1 LREAVPPSKLHAR
14 LTHPKIENIE
24 NKGDASM
31 FETVKTAPPDPIL
44 GLTEAFNQD
53 PSSDKIN
60 LSVGVYKD
68 GSGKTPV
75 LATVKEA
82 ERRLLENETTK
93 SYLPMP
99 GDPTYGSL
107 VQKLMLGE
115 SHAIVTEG
123 RGATAHCPGGTGA
136 LRVAGDYVHKVHP
149 GSTLWLSDP
158 TWANHPTIFGA
169 AGLEVKTYAYRDPAT
184 NGLDFNAMLESLD
197 KIPAGDVALL
207 HGCCHNP
214 TGIDPTVEQ
223 WAQIG
228 ELLNRRG
235 VLPLVDFAYQGL
247 ATGLEEDAQGLRA
260 LCEHVDQMLVS
271 SSFSKN
277 FGLYRE
283 RTGALTIIGSTAD
296 QAKTVMSQL
305 KLVIRA
311 NYSNPPAHGGGI
323 VMTVLQDPELRAK
336 WEIEVADI
344 RDRINGMRHLFVD
357 TLKAKGVSRDF
368 SSIIQQRGMFS
379 FSGLTKEQVEV
390 LREKHAI
397 YIVGSGRINVAG
409 MTEANMDRLCEAVAS
424 VL

>member
-1 LREAVPPSKLHAR
+1 
-14 LTHPKIENIE
+14 
-24 NKGDASM
+24 M
-31 FETVKTAPPDPIL
+31 FETIKTAPADPIL

-53 PSSDKIN
+53 PNPEKIN

-75 LATVKEA
+75 LETVKEA
-82 ERRLLENETTK
+82 ERRLLESETSK

-107 VQKLMLGE
+107 VQKLMFGE
-115 SHAIVTEG
+115 GHGIVTGG

-136 LRVAGDYVHKVHP
+136 LRVAGDYVHKLHP
-149 GSTLWLSDP
+149 GSAIWLSDP
-158 TWANHPTIFGA
+158 TWANHPTVFAA
-169 AGLEVKTYAYRDPAT
+169 AGLDVKTYAYRDAVT
-184 NGLDFNAMLESLD
+184 NGLDFNAMLESLERV
-197 KIPAGDVALL
+197 PAGDVVLL

-223 WAQIG
+223 WSQIG
-228 ELLNRRG
+228 DLLHRRG

-247 ATGLEEDAQGLRA
+247 AAGIDEDAVGLRA
-260 LCEHVDQMLVS
+260 LCEKVDQLLIS

-283 RTGALTIIGSTAD
+283 RTGALTIVGATAE
-296 QAKTVMSQL
+296 QAQAVMSQL

-323 VMTVLQDPELRAK
+323 VVTVLQDAGLRAR
-336 WEIEVADI
+336 WEAEVAEI
-344 RDRINGMRHLFVD
+344 RDRINGMRRLFVE
-357 TLKAKGVSRDF
+357 TLKAKGVARDF
-368 SSIIQQRGMFS
+368 SFIIEQRGMFS
-379 FSGLTKEQVEV
+379 FSGLTKEQVAE

-409 MTEANMDRLCEAVAS
+409 MTEANMDRLCEAIAS

>member
-1 LREAVPPSKLHAR
+1 
-14 LTHPKIENIE
+14 
-24 NKGDASM
+24 M

-44 GLTEAFNQD
+44 GLTEAFSQD
-53 PSSDKIN
+53 PNPDKIN

-68 GSGKTPV
+68 GNGKTPV
-75 LATVKEA
+75 LDTVKEA
-82 ERRLLENETTK
+82 ERRLLESEVTK

-115 SHAIVTEG
+115 DHSIVTEG

-136 LRVAGDYVHKVHP
+136 LRVAGDYIHKLHP
-149 GSTLWLSDP
+149 GSAIWLSDP

-169 AGLEVKTYAYRDPAT
+169 AGLEVKAYAYRDEAT
-184 NGLDFNAMLESLD
+184 NGLNFDAMLKSLEQV
-197 KIPAGDVALL
+197 PAGDVVLL

-223 WAQIG
+223 WLQIG

-235 VLPLVDFAYQGL
+235 VMPLVDFAYQGL
-247 ATGLEEDAQGLRA
+247 ANGIDEDAAGLRA
-260 LCEHVDQMLVS
+260 LCERVDQMLIS

-323 VMTVLQDPELRAK
+323 VVTVLQDPELRAR
-336 WEIEVADI
+336 WEIEVSDI

-357 TLKAKGVSRDF
+357 TLKAKGVTRDF
-368 SSIIQQRGMFS
+368 SSIIEQRGMFS
-379 FSGLTKEQVEV
+379 FSGLTKEQVGE
-390 LREKHAI
+390 LREKYAI

-409 MTEANMDRLCEAVAS
+409 MTEANMDRLCEAIAS

>member
-1 LREAVPPSKLHAR
+1 
-14 LTHPKIENIE
+14 
-24 NKGDASM
+24 M
-31 FETVKTAPPDPIL
+31 FETVKTAPADPIL
-44 GLTEAFNQD
+44 GLTEAFNKD
-53 PSSDKIN
+53 PNPDKIN

-82 ERRLLENETTK
+82 ERRLLEGETTK

-99 GDPTYGSL
+99 GDPTYGAL
-107 VQKLMLGE
+107 VQKLMFGDG
-115 SHAIVTEG
+115 HAIVAEG

-136 LRVAGDYVHKVHP
+136 LRVAGDYLHKLHP
-149 GSTLWLSDP
+149 GSTIWMSDP
-158 TWANHPTIFGA
+158 TWANHPTVFKA
-169 AGLEVKTYAYRDPAT
+169 AGMEVKSYAYRDPAT
-184 NGLDFNAMLESLD
+184 NGLDFNAMLESLGQ
-197 KIPAGDVALL
+197 IPAGDVALL

-223 WAQIG
+223 WSQIG
-228 ELLNRRG
+228 QLLRSRG

-247 ATGLEEDAQGLRA
+247 ADGIEVDAAGLRA
-260 LCEHVDQMLVS
+260 LVEHVDQLLIS

-283 RTGALTIIGSTAD
+283 RTGALTIIGTTAE

-323 VMTVLQDPELRAK
+323 VMTVLGDSELRAK
-336 WEIEVADI
+336 WELEVAEI
-344 RDRINGMRHLFVD
+344 RERINGMRHLFVD
-357 TLKAKGVSRDF
+357 TLKAKGVTRDF
-368 SSIIQQRGMFS
+368 SAIIQQRGMFS
-379 FSGLTKEQVEV
+379 FSGLTKEQVGE

-409 MTEANMDRLCEAVAS
+409 MTEANMGRLCDAIVS

>member
-1 LREAVPPSKLHAR
+1 
-14 LTHPKIENIE
+14 
-24 NKGDASM
+24 M
-31 FETVKTAPPDPIL
+31 FETVKTAPADPIL

-53 PSSDKIN
+53 PNPDKIN

-82 ERRLLENETTK
+82 ERRLLEGETTK

-99 GDPTYGSL
+99 GDPTYGAL
-107 VQKLMLGE
+107 VQKLMFGDG
-115 SHAIVTEG
+115 HAIVAEG

-136 LRVAGDYVHKVHP
+136 LRVAGDYLHKLHP
-149 GSTLWLSDP
+149 GSTIWMSDP
-158 TWANHPTIFGA
+158 TWANHPTVFKA
-169 AGLEVKTYAYRDPAT
+169 AGMEVKSYAYRDPAT
-184 NGLDFNAMLESLD
+184 NGLDFNAMLESLGQ
-197 KIPAGDVALL
+197 IPAGDVALL

-223 WAQIG
+223 WSQIG
-228 ELLNRRG
+228 QLLRSRG

-247 ATGLEEDAQGLRA
+247 ADGIEVDAAGLRA
-260 LCEHVDQMLVS
+260 LVEHVDQLLIS

-283 RTGALTIIGSTAD
+283 RTGALTIIGTTAE

-323 VMTVLQDPELRAK
+323 VMTVLEDPELRAK
-336 WEIEVADI
+336 WELEVAEI
-344 RDRINGMRHLFVD
+344 RERINGMRHLFVD
-357 TLKAKGVSRDF
+357 TLKAKGVTRDF
-368 SSIIQQRGMFS
+368 SAIIQQRGMFS
-379 FSGLTKEQVEV
+379 FSGLTKEQVGE

-409 MTEANMDRLCEAVAS
+409 MTEANMGRLCDAIVS

>member
-1 LREAVPPSKLHAR
+1 
-14 LTHPKIENIE
+14 
-24 NKGDASM
+24 M
-31 FETVKTAPPDPIL
+31 FETVKTAPADPIL

-53 PSSDKIN
+53 PNPDKIN

-82 ERRLLENETTK
+82 ERRLLEGETTK

-99 GDPTYGSL
+99 GDPTYGAL
-107 VQKLMLGE
+107 VQKLMFGDG
-115 SHAIVTEG
+115 HAIVAEG

-136 LRVAGDYVHKVHP
+136 LRVAGDYLHKLHP
-149 GSTLWLSDP
+149 GSTIWLSDP
-158 TWANHPTIFGA
+158 TWANHPTVFKA
-169 AGLEVKTYAYRDPAT
+169 AGMEVKNYAYRDPAT

-197 KIPAGDVALL
+197 QIPAGDVALL

-223 WAQIG
+223 WLQIG
-228 ELLNRRG
+228 DVLSQRG

-247 ATGLEEDAQGLRA
+247 ADGIEVDAAGLRA
-260 LCEHVDQMLVS
+260 LVEHVDQLLIS

-283 RTGALTIIGSTAD
+283 RTGALTIIGTTAE

-323 VMTVLQDPELRAK
+323 VMTVLEDPELRAK
-336 WEIEVADI
+336 WELEVAEI

-357 TLKAKGVSRDF
+357 TLKAKGVKQDF
-368 SSIIQQRGMFS
+368 SSIIEQRGMFS
-379 FSGLTKEQVEV
+379 FSGLTKEQVEQ
-390 LREKHAI
+390 LREKYAI

-409 MTEANMDRLCEAVAS
+409 MTAANIDRLCDAVAS

>member
-1 LREAVPPSKLHAR
+1 
-14 LTHPKIENIE
+14 
-24 NKGDASM
+24 M
-31 FETVKTAPPDPIL
+31 FETVKTAPADPIL

-53 PSSDKIN
+53 PNPDKIN

-75 LATVKEA
+75 LPTVKEA
-82 ERRLLENETTK
+82 ERRLLEGETTK

-107 VQKLMLGE
+107 VQKLMFGDG
-115 SHAIVTEG
+115 HGIVAEG

-136 LRVAGDYVHKVHP
+136 LRVASDYIHKLHP
-149 GSTLWLSDP
+149 GSAIWLSDP
-158 TWANHPTIFGA
+158 TWANHPTVFEA

-184 NGLDFNAMLESLD
+184 NGLDFNAMIESLEQV
-197 KIPAGDVALL
+197 PAGDVVLL

-223 WAQIG
+223 WSQVG
-228 ELLNRRG
+228 ELIRRRG
-235 VLPLVDFAYQGL
+235 ALPLVDFAYQGL
-247 ATGLEEDAQGLRA
+247 ADGIDQDGAGLRA
-260 LCEHVDQMLVS
+260 LVEHVDQLLIS

-283 RTGALTIIGSTAD
+283 RTGALTIIGSTAE
-296 QAKTVMSQL
+296 QAQTVMSQV

-336 WEIEVADI
+336 WELEVAEI
-344 RDRINGMRHLFVD
+344 RDRINRMRHLFVE
-357 TLKAKGVSRDF
+357 TLKAKGVTRDF
-368 SSIIQQRGMFS
+368 SAITQQRGMFS
-379 FSGLTKEQVEV
+379 FSGLTREQVEE
-390 LREKHAI
+390 LREKHSI

-409 MTEANMDRLCEAVAS
+409 MTEANMDRLCDAIAS

>member
-1 LREAVPPSKLHAR
+1 
-14 LTHPKIENIE
+14 
-24 NKGDASM
+24 M
-31 FETVKTAPPDPIL
+31 FETVKTAPADPIL

-53 PSSDKIN
+53 PNPDKIN

-75 LATVKEA
+75 LPTVKEA
-82 ERRLLENETTK
+82 ERRLLEGETTK

-107 VQKLMLGE
+107 VQKLMFGDG
-115 SHAIVTEG
+115 HGIVAEG

-136 LRVAGDYVHKVHP
+136 LRVAGDYIHKLHP
-149 GSTLWLSDP
+149 GSAIWLSDP
-158 TWANHPTIFGA
+158 TWANHPTVFEA

-184 NGLDFNAMLESLD
+184 NGLDFNAMIESLEQV
-197 KIPAGDVALL
+197 PAGDVVLL

-223 WAQIG
+223 WSQVG
-228 ELLNRRG
+228 ELIRRRG

-247 ATGLEEDAQGLRA
+247 ADGIDQDGAGLRA
-260 LCEHVDQMLVS
+260 LVEHVDQLLIS

-283 RTGALTIIGSTAD
+283 RTGALTIIGSTAE
-296 QAKTVMSQL
+296 QAQTVMSQV

-336 WEIEVADI
+336 WELEVAEI
-344 RDRINGMRHLFVD
+344 RDRINGMRHLFVE
-357 TLKAKGVSRDF
+357 TLKAKGVTRDF
-368 SSIIQQRGMFS
+368 SAITQQRGMFS
-379 FSGLTKEQVEV
+379 FSGLTREQVEE
-390 LREKHAI
+390 LREKHSI

-409 MTEANMDRLCEAVAS
+409 MTEANMDRLCDAIAS

>member
-1 LREAVPPSKLHAR
+1 
-14 LTHPKIENIE
+14 
-24 NKGDASM
+24 M
-31 FETVKTAPPDPIL
+31 FETVKTAPADPIL
-44 GLTEAFNQD
+44 GLTEAFNKD
-53 PSSDKIN
+53 PNPDKIN

-82 ERRLLENETTK
+82 ERRLLEGETTK

-99 GDPTYGSL
+99 GDPTYGAL
-107 VQKLMLGE
+107 VQKLMLGDGH
-115 SHAIVTEG
+115 SIVAEG

-136 LRVAGDYVHKVHP
+136 LRVAGDYLHKLHP
-149 GSTLWLSDP
+149 SSTIWLSDP
-158 TWANHPTIFGA
+158 TWANHPTIFKA
-169 AGLEVKTYAYRDPAT
+169 AGMEVKAYAYRDPAT
-184 NGLDFNAMLESLD
+184 NGLDFNAMLESL
-197 KIPAGDVALL
+197 KQVPAGDVVLL

-214 TGIDPTVEQ
+214 TGIDPTPQQ
-223 WAQIG
+223 WTQIG
-228 ELLNRRG
+228 ELLRKNG

-247 ATGLEEDAQGLRA
+247 ADGIDQDAAGLRA
-260 LCEHVDQMLVS
+260 LVEQVDELLIS

-283 RTGALTIIGSTAD
+283 RTGALTIIGSTAE
-296 QAKTVMSQL
+296 QAQTVMSQL

-336 WEIEVADI
+336 WEVEVAEI
-344 RDRINGMRHLFVD
+344 RDRINGMRRLFVD
-357 TLKAKGVSRDF
+357 TLKAKGVDRDF
-368 SSIIQQRGMFS
+368 SFIIQQRGMFS
-379 FSGLTKEQVEV
+379 FSGLTKEQVDE

-409 MTEANMDRLCEAVAS
+409 MTEANMGRLCDAIAS